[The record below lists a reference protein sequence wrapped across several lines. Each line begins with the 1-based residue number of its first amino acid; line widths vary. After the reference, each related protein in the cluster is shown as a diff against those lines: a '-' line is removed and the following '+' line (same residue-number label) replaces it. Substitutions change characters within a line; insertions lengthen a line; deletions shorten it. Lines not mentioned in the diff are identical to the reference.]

1 MQLHIS
7 LCCTPFKTNILQNT
21 KHTDAEHFARTLKKV
36 DLKNTLHIGKFELKG
51 QSGVSYSIQYNQT
64 DLDLLNNRHEYTFPI
79 LMGELQVSLQ
89 LYENISNHYRL
100 FCYTNFNGQS
110 GMTFS
115 MNLTTE
121 KEIDDILFPVRS
133 NNRLILKG
141 IKSGKEWAYGM
152 LILSKQKNENDIFKA
167 IIDNGHKIE
176 SVEIL
181 LKISK
186 EYVAELPKFK
196 IGNVLKLKTNNLP
209 LEFSIEHQRLPL
221 TLKTN

>member
-7 LCCTPFKTNILQNT
+7 LCCKPFKTNILQNT

-121 KEIDDILFPVRS
+121 KESDDIIYLTQKIKFAERYKGSQVLAKAHRRQKQIVFCDLLS
-133 NNRLILKG
+133 KLGMDVTDTNDLILGIYDSNQKG
-141 IKSGKEWAYGM
+141 
-152 LILSKQKNENDIFKA
+152 
-167 IIDNGHKIE
+167 
-176 SVEIL
+176 VC
-181 LKISK
+181 
-186 EYVAELPKFK
+186 
-196 IGNVLKLKTNNLP
+196 
-209 LEFSIEHQRLPL
+209 
-221 TLKTN
+221 